1 MDTCIDIP
9 FSGKGEFL
17 RSRFPHYENSGKQR
31 KIANRFAVPSFFEL
45 SAMEDSATNQITLPD
60 DLAAKQRKQPETPP
74 ARQVGLMGAFRFPCV
89 SPDTCRINRA
99 RGAR

>member
-31 KIANRFAVPSFFEL
+31 KIANRFAVPSFLTFPP
-45 SAMEDSATNQITLPD
+45 MQGFRHRPD
-60 DLAAKQRKQPETPP
+60 HA
-74 ARQVGLMGAFRFPCV
+74 G
-89 SPDTCRINRA
+89 
-99 RGAR
+99 